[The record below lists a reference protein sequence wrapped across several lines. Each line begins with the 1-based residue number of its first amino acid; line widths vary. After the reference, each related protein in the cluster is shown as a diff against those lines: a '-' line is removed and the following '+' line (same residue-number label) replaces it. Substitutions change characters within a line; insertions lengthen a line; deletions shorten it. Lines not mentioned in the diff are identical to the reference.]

1 MEWEVKRR
9 AGKVFIDHNMNR
21 EGANIASA
29 FSCRPEPGATV
40 STPIT
45 WEEVEARE
53 VRPGW
58 FNIKTIWAR
67 LEEAGDPFRPV
78 IEEPQDLDAA
88 LEALAIERDV
98 VAPLPANIRGARGRR
113 STAVARGG
121 ERVEAKVPKARPGAK
136 RAAGGSAA
144 EANRTP
150 TSEEVIAR
158 SKDPKL
164 GEYLRKRDLSATP
177 EPGPSGDGGAGD
189 SFVIQ
194 KHRATRLHYDT
205 RLERNGVLVSWAVP
219 RGLPVRKGDKRL
231 AVQTED
237 HPLEYGTFE
246 GVIPKGHYGAGP
258 VQIFDSGT
266 YEVLEWTD
274 RKVSFRLH
282 GRRYRDAEFHLIK
295 TATDWLVFLSS
306 PDRIPAGDPPP
317 AYAPMLA
324 EGGHDPFDD
333 PRWRFEPKLDGV
345 RTLAYVGMDATRLV
359 SRTGRDQTEQYPE
372 IGAVHEY
379 VTAMSGVLDG
389 EIVAMDDGR
398 PSFELLQQRIN
409 LASKADIE
417 RVRRRVPV
425 ELYVFDLLYLDGEDL
440 TSRPIE
446 DRRELLESLIVP
458 GHRVAPTLHVDGDG
472 VALARA
478 ARERGFEGVV
488 AKRLGSLYRP
498 GRRSPDWR
506 KIKLLNRQECVIL
519 GWTPGTG
526 ARSKSFG
533 ALLVGAYDEGRLRW
547 IGQVGTGFT
556 EQMLRDLMER
566 LEPLRCG
573 EPAADDPE
581 LRKVKGAC
589 FVEPKL
595 VCEVEYLQMTSAGK
609 LRAPSYK
616 GLRTDKLPEDCIL
629 ERPRRA

>member
-1 MEWEVKRR
+1 MGRRTRRPGPAFTVEFPKPLEAEFDGEVWWTRLDGREVRLSNLDKLFWPDEGYTKGDLLAYYFNVAPWILPYLLDRPLTMKRMPHGAYGEFFYEKEKPPNTPAWTPRCVVPSEDKTIDYLMVDHAAGVLFVANLGCIEFHPLHSRCGSVDVPDYLFFDLDPFEPATFEDVLTVAGHVKVVLDQLGVRGYPKISGATGLQVYVPIEPRYTYDAVREFVGRIGHAIRRADPGRVTMEWEVKKR

-78 IEEPQDLDAA
+78 LEAPQDIDAA
-88 LEALAIERDV
+88 LEALGVEPDV

-177 EPGPSGDGGAGD
+177 EPGPSGDPGVGN

-266 YEVLEWTD
+266 YETLEWTD

-317 AYAPMLA
+317 AYTPMLA

-333 PRWRFEPKLDGV
+333 PRWRFEPKL
-345 RTLAYVGMDATRLV
+345 
-359 SRTGRDQTEQYPE
+359 
-372 IGAVHEY
+372 
-379 VTAMSGVLDG
+379 
-389 EIVAMDDGR
+389 
-398 PSFELLQQRIN
+398 
-409 LASKADIE
+409 
-417 RVRRRVPV
+417 
-425 ELYVFDLLYLDGEDL
+425 
-440 TSRPIE
+440 
-446 DRRELLESLIVP
+446 
-458 GHRVAPTLHVDGDG
+458 
-472 VALARA
+472 
-478 ARERGFEGVV
+478 
-488 AKRLGSLYRP
+488 
-498 GRRSPDWR
+498 
-506 KIKLLNRQECVIL
+506 
-519 GWTPGTG
+519 
-526 ARSKSFG
+526 
-533 ALLVGAYDEGRLRW
+533 
-547 IGQVGTGFT
+547 
-556 EQMLRDLMER
+556 
-566 LEPLRCG
+566 
-573 EPAADDPE
+573 
-581 LRKVKGAC
+581 
-589 FVEPKL
+589 
-595 VCEVEYLQMTSAGK
+595 
-609 LRAPSYK
+609 
-616 GLRTDKLPEDCIL
+616 
-629 ERPRRA
+629 